1 MSKSKKPRHAK
12 KPKMLTNL
20 WAVRRPLLNDIH
32 AHFTDLELKIELLL
46 IQGKCSLQDLQNL
59 LDVVNWALVA
69 ISTRDWYT
77 TETRLEASKM
87 LQSAGE
93 IITNVYQRSKTNNSD
108 VVCYAQELD
117 LIRDASEF
125 SMNLLHESLEE
136 VPTRTL
142 KEWEAALECSKNA
155 ELGKPAKMAVKK
167 IQRLMHS

>member
-1 MSKSKKPRHAK
+1 MAKNKKPRHAK

-20 WAVRRPLLNDIH
+20 WAVRRPLLDDLH

-69 ISTRDWYT
+69 VSTRDWYT
-77 TETRLEASKM
+77 TETRIEASKM

-93 IITNVYQRSKTNNSD
+93 TITNVYQRSKTNNSD

-125 SMNLLHESLEE
+125 SMMLLHESLEE

-142 KEWEAALECSKNA
+142 KEWEAALTCSKTA
-155 ELGKPAKMAVKK
+155 EPGKPAKAAVKK
-167 IQRLMHS
+167 IQHLIHS

>member
-1 MSKSKKPRHAK
+1 MPKSKKPRHAK

-20 WAVRRPLLNDIH
+20 WAVRRPLLNDLH
-32 AHFTDLELKIELLL
+32 EHFTNLELKIEMLLS
-46 IQGKCSLQDLQNL
+46 QGKCSLQDLQNL

-69 ISTRDWYT
+69 VSTRNWYT

-93 IITNVYQRSKTNNSD
+93 AIANVYQRSKTNNSD
-108 VVCYAQELD
+108 VVCYTQELD

-125 SMNLLHESLEE
+125 SMELLHESLEE

-142 KEWEAALECSKNA
+142 KEWEAALTCAKSA
-155 ELGKPAKMAVKK
+155 EPGKPVKAAVKK
-167 IQRLMHS
+167 IQQLMNS